1 MGLFGNIFEKKVL
14 IYQKRDRETWQQ
26 IKDALK
32 SAGITGVSASHY
44 DQDTVN
50 VGPGAPIDPRN
61 FAGGK
66 KVDRDIYTIRV
77 PESQE
82 EAARAAIRGAGLT
95 AVVDPDIHKDASQR
109 HPVV

>member
-1 MGLFGNIFEKKVL
+1 MSFFGSLFEKKVL

-32 SAGITGVSASHY
+32 AAGIKGVSASHY
-44 DQDTVN
+44 DQDTVS

-66 KVDRDIYTIRV
+66 KIDRDIYVIRL
-77 PESQE
+77 PESE
-82 EAARAAIRGAGLT
+82 KEAADAAIRQAGLV
-95 AVVDPDIHKDASQR
+95 AEVDPNVLKDASER
-109 HPVV
+109 HPIV